1 MTKPD
6 AGHSGRLSSHMSAV
20 ADRVVNE
27 PCWVLLTEV
36 VDAAAA
42 ALIKAK
48 YMHH

>member
-1 MTKPD
+1 MIKPD
-6 AGHSGRLSSHMSAV
+6 AGRSERLSLHMSAV
-20 ADRVVNE
+20 ADCVVNE

-42 ALIKAK
+42 ALIEAN